1 MQAKRATFTGKL
13 KKSVFRFKEML
24 FEPFMERNASLPIED
39 IDGEGSSR
47 NGEARDVPKEIRK
60 LLSVHSGGS
69 DNKLEIGSSW
79 DNGAEQAK
87 KYVGVQWAFM
97 GFIHDD
103 GAVVI

>member
-1 MQAKRATFTGKL
+1 MQTKRATFTGKL

-69 DNKLEIGSSW
+69 DNKLEI
-79 DNGAEQAK
+79 
-87 KYVGVQWAFM
+87 
-97 GFIHDD
+97 
-103 GAVVI
+103 